1 MIGQYKK
8 ETTPI
13 MIVDNRCGKRKH
25 MSDIDV
31 NMPISTK
38 IQSFKPF

>member
-13 MIVDNRCGKRKH
+13 MIIA
-25 MSDIDV
+25 IDV
-31 NMPISTK
+31 YAETCEWCLHAKTSD
-38 IQSFKPF
+38 FK